1 MLAGVRT
8 VLVTGGA
15 GFIGSHL
22 ADDVLAHGDRCIVLD
37 DLSTGKRE
45 NVPAGA
51 IFYQRGLNDSGLA
64 ELLGDER
71 VDVVNHHAAQAN
83 VRVSIEDPAADARVN
98 VLGGL
103 ALVAACRRVG
113 IRRFVFASSGG
124 TVYGEQERFPCD
136 EEHPKRPA
144 SPYGVAKYAFEL
156 YLEAFA
162 RTGDLDPVILRY
174 ANIYGPRQW
183 PKGEAGIVA
192 ILAETLL
199 AGEQPRIFGDG
210 EQTRDYVHVD
220 DVVAANRAAYT
231 TDRLGAYNVGTGVET
246 SVNELYREV
255 ARELG
260 SAIEPLHVAAIP
272 GELGR
277 NALDSGRLAREL
289 GVRIATPL
297 AAGLAATLAW
307 YRARAAA

>member
-1 MLAGVRT
+1 MRT

-22 ADDVLAHGDRCIVLD
+22 ADDVLAHGERCVVLD

-51 IFYQRGLNDSGLA
+51 IFHQRDLLDPGLE
-64 ELLGDER
+64 ELLADER

-103 ALVAACRRVG
+103 ELIAACRRAGV
-113 IRRFVFASSGG
+113 RRFVFASSGG
-124 TVYGEQERFPCD
+124 TVYGEQECYPCD
-136 EEHPKRPA
+136 EDHPKRPA
-144 SPYGVAKYAFEL
+144 SPYGCAKYAFEL
-156 YLEAFA
+156 YLDAFA
-162 RTGDLDPVILRY
+162 RAGDLDPVVLRY
-174 ANIYGPRQW
+174 ANVYGPRQW

-192 ILAETLL
+192 ILAEHLL
-199 AGEQPRIFGDG
+199 AGEAPRIFGDG
-210 EQTRDYVHVD
+210 EQTRDYVHVA

-246 SVNELYREV
+246 SVNALYAMV
-255 ARELG
+255 VRELG
-260 SAIEPLHVAAIP
+260 SAIAPRHVAPVAA
-272 GELGR
+272 ELRR
-277 NALDSGRLAREL
+277 NALDAGRLEREL
-289 GVRIATPL
+289 GVRVATPL
-297 AAGLAATLAW
+297 ARGLRSTLAW